1 MFETA
6 KTIMIVGMTQGIFV
20 NIKKL
25 GLYLSLMLIS
35 CVVKATD
42 LLETYYEALDN
53 DPIFKSAYSQFL
65 ADSQSI
71 SNAWSTML
79 PQLTVNALFNRV
91 YTEVLAGVNI
101 DVNRTYSQSQFNF
114 QASQTIFNYKL
125 WSLLEQARVNVRAS
139 LANFNDNAQNL
150 MLRSSKMYFD
160 ILLAEDNLHTAEV
173 QRNANKRQLEQAQE
187 RFNVGLDPI
196 TTIYQAK
203 AAYNQSIALVV
214 SAQNNVIGA
223 KQNLSK
229 LTNHTY
235 NAIAALK
242 NREIPLVYPEPM
254 NPETWV
260 STSLKQNYK
269 LIASQYYLEASRQN
283 IKVQFSSHLPYF
295 NLYSQGIETHNDVA
309 ALNTQV
315 KTNSVD
321 QLFNQIFVPQLQRN
335 AVVGVSV
342 SLPVFQ
348 GGLAVS
354 KTKEAEFQFMN
365 MSNQLENVRREVI
378 ANTNITYYS
387 ITTGIEKVK
396 ADRATLSSQRVSL
409 DSIQEQYQVGTK
421 TITDVLFAQQQYYQ
435 TQFQYNA
442 DQYNLITQI
451 LQLKYLAGSLDVRDL
466 QEINTW
472 LATSQ
477 IKGLSPDA
485 QKVLDTLLHPNKVLP

>member
-1 MFETA
+1 
-6 KTIMIVGMTQGIFV
+6 MTQGTFV

-25 GLYLSLMLIS
+25 GLYLSLMFSSTLS
-35 CVVKATD
+35 QATD

-71 SNAWSTML
+71 SNAWAPML

-91 YTEVLAGVNI
+91 YTEIIAGTDL
-101 DVNRTYSQSQFNF
+101 DVNRTYAQNQVNF
-114 QASQTIFNYKL
+114 QATQTIFNYKL
-125 WSLLEQARVNVRAS
+125 WSMLEQARANVRAS
-139 LANFNDNAQNL
+139 LANFNDNAQSL

-160 ILLAEDNLHTAEV
+160 VLLAEDNLHTAEV

-203 AAYNQSIALVV
+203 ASYNQSVALVV
-214 SAQNNVIGA
+214 AAQNNLIGA
-223 KQNLSK
+223 QQNLSK
-229 LTNHTY
+229 LTNHSYET
-235 NAIAALK
+235 IAALK
-242 NREIPLVYPEPM
+242 NKEIPLIYPEPM
-254 NPETWV
+254 NPEPWV

-269 LIASQYYLEASRQN
+269 LNASKFYLEASRQN
-283 IKVQFSSHLPYF
+283 IKVQYSSHLPYF
-295 NLYSQGIETHNDVA
+295 NLYSQGSETHNLVA
-309 ALNTQV
+309 GTDTQISARNV
-315 KTNSVD
+315 N
-321 QLFNQIFVPQLQRN
+321 QIFNQIFVPQMQRN
-335 AVVGVSV
+335 AVVGVNI
-342 SLPVFQ
+342 SLPIFQ

-354 KTKEAEFQFMN
+354 KTREAEFQFMN
-365 MSNQLENVRREVI
+365 MSNQLENVRRELI

-396 ADRATLSSQRVSL
+396 ADRETLASQRVSL

-435 TQFQYNA
+435 TQFQYNS
-442 DQYNLITQI
+442 DQYSLITQI

-466 QEINTW
+466 QEINSW
-472 LATSQ
+472 LATSHVR
-477 IKGLSPDA
+477 GLSPNS
-485 QKVLDTLLHPNKVLP
+485 QKVLESLLHPNKVMP

>member
-1 MFETA
+1 M
-6 KTIMIVGMTQGIFV
+6 GSTQGTFV

-25 GLYLSLMLIS
+25 GLYLSLTLWS
-35 CVVKATD
+35 TLSQATD

-71 SNAWSTML
+71 SNAWAPML
-79 PQLTVNALFNRV
+79 PQLTVNALYNRV
-91 YTEVLAGVNI
+91 YTEVLAGKDL
-101 DVNRTYSQSQFNF
+101 DVNRTYGQNQINF

-125 WSLLEQARVNVRAS
+125 WSMLEQARANVKAS
-139 LANFNDNAQNL
+139 LANFNDNAQSL

-160 ILLAEDNLHTAEV
+160 VLLAEDNLHTAEV
-173 QRNANKRQLEQAQE
+173 QRNANKRQLQQAQE

-203 AAYNQSIALVV
+203 AAYNQSVALVV
-214 SAQNNVIGA
+214 AAQNNLIAA

-235 NAIAALK
+235 DAIAALK
-242 NREIPLVYPEPM
+242 NKEIPLVYPEPM
-254 NPETWV
+254 NSETWV

-269 LIASQYYLEASRQN
+269 LNASKYYLEASRQN
-283 IKVQFSSHLPYF
+283 IKVQFSSNLPYF
-295 NLYSQGIETHNDVA
+295 NLYGQGVETHNLVA
-309 ALNTQV
+309 GVDTQIPANFNQV
-315 KTNSVD
+315 
-321 QLFNQIFVPQLQRN
+321 FNQIFVPQMQRN
-335 AVVGVSV
+335 AVVGLSV
-342 SLPVFQ
+342 SLPIFQ
-348 GGLAVS
+348 GGLSVS

-365 MSNQLENVRREVI
+365 ISSQLENVRRELI
-378 ANTNITYYS
+378 ANTNITFYS

-396 ADRATLSSQRVSL
+396 ADRETLASQRVSL

-435 TQFQYNA
+435 TQFQYNS

-451 LQLKYLAGSLDVRDL
+451 LQLKYLAGSLDIRDL

-477 IKGLSPDA
+477 IRGLSPSS
-485 QKVLDTLLHPNKVLP
+485 KKILDTLLHSNKVKT

>member
-1 MFETA
+1 
-6 KTIMIVGMTQGIFV
+6 
-20 NIKKL
+20 
-25 GLYLSLMLIS
+25 MLAS
-35 CVVKATD
+35 AVVHATD

-53 DPIFKSAYSQFL
+53 DPVFKSAYSQFL

-71 SNAWSTML
+71 SNAWSSML

-91 YTEVLAGVNI
+91 YTEVQAGLNI
-101 DVNRTYSQSQFNF
+101 NVNRTYNQKQFNF

-125 WSLLEQARVNVRAS
+125 WSMLEQARVNVRAS

-150 MLRSSKMYFD
+150 MLRSAKMYFD
-160 ILLAEDNLHTAEV
+160 ILLAEDDLHTSEV
-173 QRNANKRQLEQAQE
+173 QRHANQRQLEQAQE

-203 AAYNQSIALVV
+203 AAYNQSVALVV
-214 SAQNNVIGA
+214 SAQNNLIAA
-223 KQNLSK
+223 KQNLAK
-229 LTNHTY
+229 LTSHTY
-235 NAIAALK
+235 DAIAPLK
-242 NREIPLVYPEPM
+242 NSEIPLVHPEPM

-295 NLYSQGIETHNDVA
+295 NIYGQGVETHNLVSGI
-309 ALNTQV
+309 NTQV
-315 KTNSVD
+315 KTISAD
-321 QLFNQIFVPQLQRN
+321 QLFNQIFVPELQRN
-335 AVVGVSV
+335 AVVGFNV

-354 KTKEAEFQFMN
+354 KTREAEFQFMN
-365 MSNQLENVRREVI
+365 MSNQLENVRRELI
-378 ANTNITYYS
+378 ANTNITYYT
-387 ITTGIEKVK
+387 ITSGIEKVK
-396 ADRATLSSQRVSL
+396 ADRATLASQQISL
-409 DSIQEQYQVGTK
+409 DSIQEQHQVGTK

-435 TQFQYNA
+435 TQLQYHA

-466 QEINTW
+466 EEINSW
-472 LATSQ
+472 LATSR
-477 IKGLSPDA
+477 IRGLSPNA
-485 QKVLDTLLHPNKVLP
+485 QKVLHTLLHP